1 MKIINLGILAHVDA
15 GKTTLT
21 ESLLYTSG
29 AIAEPG
35 SVDKGTTRTDTMNLE
50 RQRGITIQ
58 TAVTSFQW
66 EDVKVN
72 IIDTPGHMDFLA
84 EVYRSLS
91 VLDGAVLLVSAKDG
105 IQAQTRILFHALQIM
120 KIPTIFFINKIDQEG
135 IDLPMVYR
143 EMKAK
148 LSSEIIVKQKVGQHP
163 HINVTDNDDMEQWD
177 AVIMGNDELLEKYMS
192 GKPFK
197 MSELEQE
204 ENRRFQNGTLFP
216 VYHGSAKNNLGI
228 RQLIEVIA
236 SKFYSSTPE
245 GQSELCGQVFKIEYS
260 EKRRRFV
267 YVRIYSGTLHLRDV
281 IRISEKEKI
290 KITEMC
296 VPSNGEIV
304 PADHACPGEIVI
316 LADDTLKLNDIL
328 GNEKLLPHKTW
339 IDNPMPLLRTTV
351 EPQKPEQREAL
362 LNALAE
368 IADTDP
374 LLHFDIDTVTHEIML
389 SFLGKV
395 QLEVICSLLEEKYHV
410 GVAMKEPSVIYL
422 ERPQKKASCTIHI
435 EVPPNPFWASIG
447 LTVTPLPVG
456 SGTQYKSEVSL
467 GYLNQSFQN
476 AVMEGVRYGMEQG
489 LYGWGVTDCQICFD
503 YGVYYS
509 PVSTPADFRFLAP
522 VVLEQALKKAGTQ
535 LLEPYLSF
543 TLFAPQEYLSRA
555 YNDAPKYCAII
566 ESTRLE
572 KDEVIF
578 KGEIPARCIGEYRND
593 LNFYTNGRSVCIT
606 ELKGYQ
612 ETSGEPVF
620 QPRRPNSRLDK
631 IRHMFQKIM

>member
-29 AIAEPG
+29 AIAELG
-35 SVDKGTTRTDTMNLE
+35 SVDEGTTRTDTMNLE

-105 IQAQTRILFHALQIM
+105 IQAQTRILFHALQTM

-296 VPSNGEIV
+296 VPTNGEIV

-328 GNEKLLPHKTW
+328 GNEKLLPHKTR

-422 ERPQKKASCTIHI
+422 ERPQKKASYTIHI

>member
-29 AIAEPG
+29 AIAELG
-35 SVDKGTTRTDTMNLE
+35 SVDEGTTRTDTMNLE

-296 VPSNGEIV
+296 VPTNGEIV

-328 GNEKLLPHKTW
+328 GNEKLLPHKTR

-374 LLHFDIDTVTHEIML
+374 LLHFDIDTVTHEIIL

-422 ERPQKKASCTIHI
+422 ERPQKKASYTIHI

>member
-29 AIAEPG
+29 AIAELG
-35 SVDKGTTRTDTMNLE
+35 SVDEGTTRTDTMNLE

-296 VPSNGEIV
+296 VPTNGEIV

-362 LNALAE
+362 LNALTE

-374 LLHFDIDTVTHEIML
+374 LLHFDIDTVTHEIIL

-422 ERPQKKASCTIHI
+422 ERPQKKASYTIHI

>member
-105 IQAQTRILFHALQIM
+105 IQAQTRILFHALQTM

-296 VPSNGEIV
+296 IPSNGEIV
-304 PADHACPGEIVI
+304 PVDHACPGEIVI

-328 GNEKLLPHKTW
+328 GNEKLLPHKTR

-362 LNALAE
+362 LNALTE

-374 LLHFDIDTVTHEIML
+374 LLHFDIDTVTHEIIL

-422 ERPQKKASCTIHI
+422 ERPQKKASYTIHI

>member
-29 AIAEPG
+29 AIAELG
-35 SVDKGTTRTDTMNLE
+35 SVDEGTTRTDTMNLE

-296 VPSNGEIV
+296 VPTNGEIV

-572 KDEVIF
+572 KDEVIL

>member
-29 AIAEPG
+29 AIAELG
-35 SVDKGTTRTDTMNLE
+35 SVDEGTTRTDTMNLE

-135 IDLPMVYR
+135 IDLPMVYQ

-290 KITEMC
+290 KITEMY
-296 VPSNGEIV
+296 VPTNGEIV